1 MSPLVRVNLF
11 EREQMPRGIGS
22 ILLEE
27 HLRASLMSATGQEEV
42 DPRSLIRFPRSCLGS
57 GHFDAAVLF

>member
-42 DPRSLIRFPRSCLGS
+42 DRSSELDPIPAFLLRLWSL
-57 GHFDAAVLF
+57 